1 MRNKPLRL
9 IALCAIAICSSGQAI
24 AQSASP
30 DLFGI
35 FLSDQI
41 QNYSAD
47 LYSAEVDTYA
57 GPPFMTVDI
66 APPVRNNNFSNYF
79 VSYDTRNGSIAQI
92 TAFEPFADLNTC
104 AVAANSLS
112 NSVSQKYNIMPVPN
126 DFVSGV
132 TRSYGFLY
140 PSEAFIASV
149 TCLVYGGADVSLLV
163 DLRTHEYDAILTA
176 GGNQF

>member
-1 MRNKPLRL
+1 MSSRL
-9 IALCAIAICSSGQAI
+9 SIFIGATLAFSGQAI
-24 AQSASP
+24 AQNSSA

-35 FLSDQI
+35 ILLDAI

-47 LYSAEVDTYA
+47 LYSAEVDAYA
-57 GPPFMTVDI
+57 GPPFMTVDVV
-66 APPVRNNNFSNYF
+66 PPLRNNNFSSYF
-79 VSYDTRNGSIAQI
+79 VSYDSRNNRIAQI

-112 NSVSQKYNIMPVPN
+112 SSVSQKYNIAPVPN

-132 TRSYGFLY
+132 MRSYGFLY
-140 PSEAFIASV
+140 PSETFVASV